1 MEELEKIFQVRDH
14 IVACVGSARNRD
26 REQDVSDFVEALHR
40 KYPWAK
46 IVSGEVSPVERTATV
61 MAGMLGLR
69 SIIIPT
75 IGKLK
80 KGKVKKNLLGKD
92 DIDTT
97 AQSWDAGPEI
107 RDERICAEATDV
119 VLFDKSTRCKRF
131 EILAKRQLKKVWY
144 L

>member
-1 MEELEKIFQVRDH
+1 MKNLILLSHFGMGNRLALFIQSLRQTNEGFLLRSSNETPIMLELEKIFQVRDH

-80 KGKVKKNLLGKD
+80 KGK
-92 DIDTT
+92 
-97 AQSWDAGPEI
+97 
-107 RDERICAEATDV
+107 
-119 VLFDKSTRCKRF
+119 
-131 EILAKRQLKKVWY
+131 
-144 L
+144 